1 MATKKT
7 RKKKSF
13 VVIFQFTFKGT
24 LYRVGDS
31 FKGTKNATDL
41 LITKNYLKWQ

>member
-13 VVIFQFTFKGT
+13 VVIFQFTMKGN
-24 LYRVGDS
+24 LYRVGDT
-31 FKGTKNATDL
+31 FKGTKAQSDL
-41 LITKNYLKWQ
+41 LINKNYLKWQ

>member
-13 VVIFQFTFKGT
+13 VVISQFTFKGV
-24 LYRVGDS
+24 LYRVGSS
-31 FKGTKNATDL
+31 FKGTKSTTDL
-41 LITKNYLKWQ
+41 LINKNYLKWQ